1 MFPACL
7 KLELFNS
14 VPARLI
20 LTPNIN
26 SSTRI
31 ITGMN
36 NIKSLSICMIN
47 YIVYFSNQLS
57 IFSATSLNVFESKGD
72 FRFANLTRSRNDKEP
87 PALHSLK

>member
-1 MFPACL
+1 MFPTYL

-72 FRFANLTRSRNDKEP
+72 FRFANLTRSRKDKEP